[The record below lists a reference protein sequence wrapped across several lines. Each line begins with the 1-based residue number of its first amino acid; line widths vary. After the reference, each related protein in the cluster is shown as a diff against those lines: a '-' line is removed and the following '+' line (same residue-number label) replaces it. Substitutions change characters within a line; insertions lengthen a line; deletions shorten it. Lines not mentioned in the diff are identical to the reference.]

1 MENLLYLV
9 ILLVL
14 GNISRRISGFPENT
28 SSVLNQFV
36 IYISFPAMV
45 LLKMNGIKIQ
55 EDLMVLALVPWVLV
69 FMSIFAVGMIS
80 KFLQWDKKMTG
91 TVLLSVALGNTAF
104 FGLPAVNAFFGDSS
118 LGYAIIYDQLGSFMT
133 LAIFG
138 TIVVSIYGTSQK
150 ISFKMIMKRIFGFPP
165 FIALLAGLVLIKTSY
180 PGTITTILERLS
192 ATLVPLVIF
201 SIGIQLKFQQ
211 PLSNIKPIGIIIF
224 LKMILSPLIAFL
236 SLGFMGIQ
244 GPALHVSVF
253 QAGMPTMV
261 MVGVLAATGNLKP
274 DVANAAIGYGILFSF
289 ITLPV
294 LYYVLIMI

>member
-236 SLGFMGIQ
+236 SLSFIGIQ

-294 LYYVLIMI
+294 LYYILIMI